1 MNIEIICVGK
11 LKEKYLKQ
19 GIEEYLKRLSSYAT
33 VNVIEVTDEPT
44 KEEMSE
50 TEINQVLDKEA
61 DKILARLAP
70 DRQVIVMA
78 IEGKL
83 VTSEEL
89 AMQLDQYATYGQSK
103 VSFIIGGS
111 LGLADRLKQRAN
123 WRISFGRITLPHQLI
138 RLVLTEQI
146 YRAFRII
153 HNHAYHK

>member
-89 AMQLDQYATYGQSK
+89 ATQLDQYATYGQSK

-123 WRISFGRITLPHQLI
+123 WRISFGRITLPHQLM

>member
-89 AMQLDQYATYGQSK
+89 AVQLDQYATYGQSK

-123 WRISFGRITLPHQLI
+123 WRISFGRITLPHQLM

>member
-44 KEEMSE
+44 KEEMCE

-89 AMQLDQYATYGQSK
+89 AAQLDQYATYGQSK

-123 WRISFGRITLPHQLI
+123 WRISFGRITLPHQLM

>member
-89 AMQLDQYATYGQSK
+89 AAQLDQYATYGQSK

-123 WRISFGRITLPHQLI
+123 WRISFGLITLPHQLM

>member
-89 AMQLDQYATYGQSK
+89 AAQLDQYATYGQSK

-123 WRISFGRITLPHQLI
+123 WRISFGRITLPHQLM

>member
-123 WRISFGRITLPHQLI
+123 WRISFGRITLPHQLM